1 MIFTVETCFVV
12 INDFIGLGNL
22 VQRSRFAQQA
32 CCTVVRGENEVLTFR
47 LLPIIGFLSVTRPGD
62 TFRSD
67 RMTVIRRPKVRASCL
82 CTNLFANL
90 R

>member
-1 MIFTVETCFVV
+1 MIFTVKTCFVV